1 MAEFEVNVV
10 RIDRIEDHP
19 NADALELAIIGGYR
33 AIVKIGEFRAGDLV
47 VYIPEASILPQ
58 WLLKEMGLEGYL
70 AGKDKNRVKAIKLRG
85 ILSQGLVLP
94 IKIHMDKD
102 IDIVASNGKI
112 WTYHIIQCEHQGYII
127 GEGYITEDVESQ
139 FLGLDVAELLGIVQW
154 EPPIPISMVG
164 EVCNIYGKTLR
175 YDIENLKKYPHILE
189 EGEEVVMTEKLHGTF
204 MGIGYWPGLGKTDLF
219 EGGDVFTF
227 SKGLGAQGLVFK
239 DNENNWNNLYV
250 KNLVDLIDGVGFNII
265 NGIKKWFEY
274 GKRAE
279 RNPIKEFR
287 KGKPMP
293 VYILAE
299 IFCKGIQDL
308 AYGLDADTLCVFDV
322 FIGEPSSGR
331 YLDYDE
337 MVYFCEEIIDVAM
350 VPVLYHGPYS
360 KELAD
365 GYCEGLTEVQGGKG
379 ACIREGVVIKPAFE
393 ARHDEIGRVILKHVS
408 ERYLLR
414 KNATEYN

>member
-10 RIDRIEDHP
+10 KIDRIEDHP

-33 AIVKIGEFRAGDLV
+33 AIVKIGEFKANDLV
-47 VYIPEASILPQ
+47 VYIPEAAIIPQ
-58 WLLKEMGLEGYL
+58 WLLEEMGLEGYL
-70 AGKDKNRVKAIKLRG
+70 AGKDKNRVEAIKLRG

-94 IKIHMDKD
+94 TSAS
-102 IDIVASNGKI
+102 IDGDWIYYTVQG
-112 WTYHIIQCEHQGYII
+112 EHQGYIL
-127 GEGYITEDVESQ
+127 GEGSVTETIKIENEM
-139 FLGLDVAELLGIVQW
+139 LGLDVAELLGIVKW
-154 EPPIPISMVG
+154 EPPIPVSMAG

-175 YDIENLKKYPHILE
+175 YDVDNLKKYPHILE

-204 MGIGYWPGLGKTDLF
+204 CGIGYWPGLNKKDLF

-239 DNENNWNNLYV
+239 DNENNKNNLYV
-250 KNLVDLIDGVGFNII
+250 KNLMDLLDGVGVSII
-265 NGIKKWFEY
+265 GAIKRWFKY
-274 GKRAE
+274 GSTATD
-279 RNPIKEFR
+279 NPIKEFR

-299 IFCKGIQDL
+299 IFGKGIQDL
-308 AYGLDADTLCVFDV
+308 AYGRDADDLRVFDV
-322 FIGEPSSGR
+322 FIGEPSTGR

-337 MVYFCEEIIDVAM
+337 KVFFCEEIIDVAM

-360 KELAD
+360 KEIAD
-365 GYCEGLTEVQGGKG
+365 EYCEGMTEIQGGKG
-379 ACIREGVVIKPAFE
+379 SCIREGIVITPAFE

-408 ERYLLR
+408 EKYLLR
-414 KNATEYN
+414 RNATEYN

>member
-10 RIDRIEDHP
+10 KIDRIEDHP

-33 AIVKIGEFRAGDLV
+33 AIVKIGEFKADDLV
-47 VYIPEASILPQ
+47 VYIPEASLIPQ
-58 WLLKEMGLEGYL
+58 WLLEEMGLEGYL

-94 IKIHMDKD
+94 IAVSIGG
-102 IDIVASNGKI
+102 VSNDWMQYTLQGEDQGWMLTEGSIACVDELEKN
-112 WTYHIIQCEHQGYII
+112 II
-127 GEGYITEDVESQ
+127 
-139 FLGLDVAELLGIVQW
+139 GLDVAELLGIVKW
-154 EPPIPISMVG
+154 EPPIPVSMAG

-175 YDIENLKKYPHILE
+175 YDIDNLKKYPHILE
-189 EGEEVVMTEKLHGTF
+189 EGEEVIMTEKLHGTF
-204 MGIGYWPGLGKTDLF
+204 CGIGYWPGLSKKDLF
-219 EGGDVFTF
+219 EGGDVFAF

-239 DNENNWNNLYV
+239 DNENNKNNLYV
-250 KNLVDLIDGVGFNII
+250 KNLIDLLDGVGVNII
-265 NGIKKWFEY
+265 DAIKRWFEY
-274 GKRAE
+274 GSAAVD
-279 RNPIKEFR
+279 NPIKEFR

-299 IFCKGIQDL
+299 IFGKGIQDL
-308 AYGLDADTLCVFDV
+308 AYGRDGDDLRVFDV
-322 FIGEPSSGR
+322 FIGEPSTGR

-337 MVYFCEEIIDVAM
+337 KVFFCEEIIDVAM

-360 KELAD
+360 KEIAD
-365 GYCEGLTEVQGGKG
+365 KYCEGTTEIQGGKDS
-379 ACIREGVVIKPAFE
+379 CIREGIVITPAFE

-408 ERYLLR
+408 EKYLLR

>member
-1 MAEFEVNVV
+1 MKVMAEFEVNVV
-10 RIDRIEDHP
+10 KIDRIEDHP

-33 AIVKIGEFRAGDLV
+33 AIVKIGEFKADDLV
-47 VYIPEASILPQ
+47 VYIPEASVIPQ
-58 WLLKEMGLEGYL
+58 YLLEQMGLEGYL

-85 ILSQGLVLP
+85 ILSQGLVLS
-94 IKIHMDKD
+94 
-102 IDIVASNGKI
+102 IDASIDGDWI
-112 WTYHIIQCEHQGYII
+112 YYTIQGEHQGYII
-127 GEGYITEDVESQ
+127 GEGSVTETIDIENKM
-139 FLGLDVAELLGIVQW
+139 LGLDVAQPLGIVKW
-154 EPPIPISMVG
+154 EPPIPVSMAG

-175 YDIENLKKYPHILE
+175 YDVENLKKYPHILE
-189 EGEEVVMTEKLHGTF
+189 DGEEVVMTEKLHGTF
-204 MGIGYWPGLGKTDLF
+204 CGIGYWPGLGKKDLF

-239 DNENNWNNLYV
+239 DNENNKNNLYV

-274 GKRAE
+274 GTRAE

-299 IFCKGIQDL
+299 IFGKGIQDL
-308 AYGLDADTLCVFDV
+308 TYGQDSDTLRVFDV

-337 MVYFCEEIIDVAM
+337 KVYFCENIVDLAM
-350 VPVLYHGPYS
+350 VPVLYRGPYS
-360 KELAD
+360 KEIAD
-365 GYCEGLTEVQGGKG
+365 EYCDGTTELQGSKG
-379 ACIREGVVIKPAFE
+379 SCIREGIVITPVFE

-414 KNATEYN
+414 RNPTEYN

>member
-1 MAEFEVNVV
+1 MSEFEVNVV

-33 AIVKIGEFRAGDLV
+33 AIVKIGEFRAGDPV
-47 VYIPEASILPQ
+47 VYIPEASVLPQ
-58 WLLKEMGLEGYL
+58 WLLEHMGLEGYL
-70 AGKDKNRVKAIKLRG
+70 AGKDRNRVKAIKLRG

-94 IKIHMDKD
+94 IDVSTEGVRGDEDWMYYTLQGKD
-102 IDIVASNGKI
+102 
-112 WTYHIIQCEHQGYII
+112 QGWILT
-127 GEGYITEDVESQ
+127 EGSVTKNKELVENI
-139 FLGLDVAELLGIVQW
+139 LGLDVAEMLGIVKW
-154 EPPIPISMVG
+154 EPPIPISMAG

-175 YDIENLKKYPHILE
+175 YDIENLKKYPRILE

-204 MGIGYWPGLGKTDLF
+204 MGIGYWPGLGKKDLF

-239 DNENNWNNLYV
+239 DNENNRNNLYV
-250 KNLVDLIDGVGFNII
+250 KNLVDLIDGIGFNII

-274 GKRAE
+274 GSRVE

-299 IFCKGIQDL
+299 IFGKGIQDL
-308 AYGLDADTLCVFDV
+308 AYGQDADTLRIFDV
-322 FIGEPSSGR
+322 FVGEPSSGR

-360 KELAD
+360 KKIAD
-365 GYCEGLTEVQGGKG
+365 EYCDGLTVLQECEGS
-379 ACIREGVVIKPAFE
+379 CIREGVVIKPAFE

-408 ERYLLR
+408 EKYLLR